1 MHGLRDYFFIF
12 FPFFI
17 VIIIIIIIIVVVVI
31 IIFTS
36 PFIYIA
42 SRKKANVSCIFRN
55 QGSSRSK
62 LSLTMRERK
71 EREN

>member
-1 MHGLRDYFFIF
+1 MGVFDITNGFTGSRMHGLRDYFFIF
-12 FPFFI
+12 FPPFFI
-17 VIIIIIIIIVVVVI
+17 VIIIIIVVVI

-55 QGSSRSK
+55 QKVRDAS
-62 LSLTMRERK
+62 
-71 EREN
+71 